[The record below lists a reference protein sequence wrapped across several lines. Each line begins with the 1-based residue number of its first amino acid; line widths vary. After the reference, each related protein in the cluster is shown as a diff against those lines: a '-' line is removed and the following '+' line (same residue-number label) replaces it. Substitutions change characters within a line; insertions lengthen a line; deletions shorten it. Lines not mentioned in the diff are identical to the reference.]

1 MSNNPKIL
9 IVDDRKDMIF
19 ALTNA
24 LKMQGYRIISADNGL
39 TAIELVRKEQPD
51 AAIMDIRMPEMDG
64 LEAMKQIREINP
76 HLPVILMTAYG
87 KIDSAVQAVKSGAYD
102 YIEKPFD
109 NEKITITLR
118 NALSEFNLKREV
130 KALRSKLNGKDF
142 LAELMGSSDKIKG
155 ILNQVNCVSSTNF
168 TVVLHGETGSGKELV
183 ARAIH
188 RQSLRSKGNFVGVDC
203 GAIPETLIESELF
216 GYERG
221 AFTGAERSK
230 EGYFELSSKG
240 TLFLDEIG
248 NLPINMQSKLL
259 RALEERCI
267 RRLGGSG
274 VRKTDTRIIVASN
287 EKLEKLVE
295 NGRFRE
301 DLYYRLNEFVIEIPP
316 LRDRKEDIIYL
327 ASNFLSETNMELGK
341 NIIGFSKSATES
353 LFDYNWPGNVRE
365 LRNVIR
371 EAVLMS
377 PNNAMIEAQNL
388 LFRESGFNIDPPDTK
403 TRRSFKIEM
412 DINKEISLKDIVKK
426 CVIDIERQLITDVLK
441 RTGGN
446 KSRAARKLNID
457 YTTMHLKVKEY
468 CIKIDD

>member
-1 MSNNPKIL
+1 MNNNPKIL

-64 LEAMKQIREINP
+64 LKAMKQKRERTP

-295 NGRFRE
+295 NGRFR
-301 DLYYRLNEFVIEIPP
+301 
-316 LRDRKEDIIYL
+316 
-327 ASNFLSETNMELGK
+327 
-341 NIIGFSKSATES
+341 
-353 LFDYNWPGNVRE
+353 
-365 LRNVIR
+365 
-371 EAVLMS
+371 
-377 PNNAMIEAQNL
+377 
-388 LFRESGFNIDPPDTK
+388 
-403 TRRSFKIEM
+403 
-412 DINKEISLKDIVKK
+412 
-426 CVIDIERQLITDVLK
+426 
-441 RTGGN
+441 
-446 KSRAARKLNID
+446 
-457 YTTMHLKVKEY
+457 
-468 CIKIDD
+468 